1 MVPSVLNA
9 LRAKLEDPHTVVGK
23 RYTVVLIGTIITSI
37 FYLFV
42 VDQYPNS
49 FPLGSPQLLVVET
62 TILIVFSIDFLLRLD
77 STKLADWR
85 AVSLLIC
92 DALAIVPSLW
102 IVLHYLGFVEL
113 GNLSVLAL
121 LRLFRLMRVV
131 KLLRMS
137 NVLTDVFGA
146 SVLALVFGTMAAHL
160 GLRVLVLEVSSLTG
174 VQLLTLF
181 DTSALMIAVTAV
193 GSIFG
198 IALAITFGI
207 VKRKQIEISQLHRSA
222 LDSLHAF
229 ELDVKEHGLAEAQG
243 KEIDF
248 AGWYKSLDA
257 FLTEGYAYEHMKA
270 KTNVLMFAVRDA
282 IKGRPSLDVP
292 FHTGLVQNMSAFLS
306 KTQIEFHPAFYVWLN
321 RIANIYFI
329 LMMIAAPGLTGVVAQ
344 LLVIYV
350 FKGLVVVIDDMDH
363 AVDLDVTLFNSKIL
377 RV

>member
-1 MVPSVLNA
+1 MLKA
-9 LRAKLEDPHTVVGK
+9 LRIKLEDPHTVLGK
-23 RYTVVLIGTIITSI
+23 RYTALLVGTIIASI

-42 VDQYPNS
+42 VDQYPGS
-49 FPLGSPQLLVVET
+49 FPLGSAQLLVVET
-62 TILIVFSIDFLLRLD
+62 IILIVFGIDFLLRLGI
-77 STKLADWR
+77 TKLADWR
-85 AVSLLIC
+85 AVSLLVC

-102 IVLHYLGFVEL
+102 ILMYYLGFVEL
-113 GNLSVLAL
+113 SDFSILAL

-160 GLRVLVLEVSSLTG
+160 GLRVLVLEVGALTG
-174 VQLLTLF
+174 VDLLALF
-181 DTSALMIAVTAV
+181 DAGVLMIAVTAV

-229 ELDVKEHGLAEAQG
+229 QLDVKDHGLADPPA

-248 AGWYKSLDA
+248 DGWYKSLDR
-257 FLTEGYAYEHMKA
+257 FLTEGYAYEKMKV
-270 KTNVLMFAVRDA
+270 KTNALMFAIRDA
-282 IKGRPSLDVP
+282 TKSRPSLDVP

-321 RIANIYFI
+321 RIANIYFV
-329 LMMIAAPGLTGVVAQ
+329 LMMIAAPGLTGIVAQ

-377 RV
+377 RI